1 MKKYEYALYK
11 GERIL
16 AIGTLDE
23 IADEMNVKRDSV
35 MFYMSP
41 SYQNRGSGRNRRILI
56 RLDDEDE

>member
-35 MFYMSP
+35 MIYMSP
-41 SYQNRGSGRNRRILI
+41 SYKNRGSGRNRRVLI